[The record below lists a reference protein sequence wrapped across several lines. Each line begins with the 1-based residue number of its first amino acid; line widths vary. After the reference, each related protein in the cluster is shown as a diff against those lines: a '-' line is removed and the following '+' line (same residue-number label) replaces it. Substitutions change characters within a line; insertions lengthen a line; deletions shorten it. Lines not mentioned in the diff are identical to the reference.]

1 MSIFSF
7 CKSIDFRRRLAD
19 LRARSERGVAAVEF
33 ALMLPVLLLLLGGIM
48 EFGSIYYVKNN
59 MATVARDVARR
70 LALGELTQVQ
80 AEQEVEDQL
89 VAWDLTLTITVTMPT
104 AVTTD
109 YIVLIETPLAS
120 AGVIDLASL
129 GVSGTLAAHAITRQ
143 EG

>member
-7 CKSIDFRRRLAD
+7 RKGISFRRRLAD

-70 LALGELTQVQ
+70 LATGELTQAQ
-80 AEQEVEDQL
+80 AEQEVVGQL
-89 VAWDLTLTITVTMPT
+89 VAWNLTLTITVTMPVDP
-104 AVTTD
+104 AKD
-109 YIVLIETPLAS
+109 YIVLIQTPLAS
-120 AGVIDLASL
+120 AGVLDLASL
-129 GVSGTLAAHAITRQ
+129 GVSGTLAAHAITRE